1 MLMNGR
7 DPVAYRPWISGDAVM
22 SRNRNKEVRQQQ
34 GMGDPADRQ
43 HEGSRQAER
52 QAKRKTRDSKKTLRE
67 KAPKN

>member
-1 MLMNGR
+1 
-7 DPVAYRPWISGDAVM
+7 M

-67 KAPKN
+67 KAPKD